1 MPNQDQERCL
11 AEHFFKT
18 AGFQVANLIMAD
30 KPDVLFD
37 HSGKRIGM
45 EVTDATPEE
54 HVRAYR
60 ALKRMDWNGFTFPS
74 NLQHREERRPT
85 QELIEET
92 IDIHSEWVDTS
103 DTTGRWAARIKERI
117 IDKHR
122 AFNHPDFQRFDE
134 NWLLI
139 SDLQN
144 SPITHEPQLVTL
156 KEFFL
161 SAIAQFRPDSFFDRT
176 FIHTSDAGLIEW
188 DHRAA
193 RITWTIS
200 PTHAFTLP

>member
-1 MPNQDQERCL
+1 MPNQAQERCL
-11 AEHFFKT
+11 AEQFFK
-18 AGFQVANLIMAD
+18 AANIQVANLIMAD
-30 KPDVLFD
+30 KPDVIFD
-37 HSGKRIGM
+37 HSGMRIGM

-54 HVRAYR
+54 HVRAYK
-60 ALKRMDWNGFTFPS
+60 ALDRMGWNGFTSPS
-74 NLQHREERRPT
+74 NLQHRAERRPT
-85 QELIEET
+85 EELVDET
-92 IDIHSEWVDTS
+92 IDLDSSWVDTG
-103 DTTGRWAARIKERI
+103 DATRRWAARIKERI
-117 IDKHR
+117 IDKQR
-122 AFNHPDFQRFDE
+122 AFNHPDFRRFEE

-139 SDLQN
+139 SDLDY

-156 KEFFL
+156 KDFFL